1 MGNGQYGD
9 TYKVGY
15 NGKWFAAKKI
25 HERIKPNS
33 DQMDKLLNETTKLL
47 QSIKHPNIEK
57 YEVALEQT
65 SSLVLLSELLP
76 ENLDKF
82 IIRLKEK
89 MQVYLQINICDDMA
103 QGLQY
108 LHSAGIVHKNLHS
121 NNVLITHELR
131 AKIAD
136 YICPQIL
143 SLDKVSTDL
152 FKAYLATYQAP
163 EIKNNSHYTYSSD
176 VFSLGALFFQTVTTN
191 LLLADISTLPE
202 SVQTKKDIN
211 KVPNHHPLHTVIQQC
226 LHVNELARPSVNEVS
241 NKVAEAKETPQ
252 YILSLDLHR
261 RKVSAQYMYVC
272 TYVDV
277 PYNNK

>member
-1 MGNGQYGD
+1 MTFQYPMGNGQYGD

-15 NGKWFAAKKI
+15 NGKWFAGKKI

-33 DQMDKLLNETTKLL
+33 NQMDKLLKDATKLL
-47 QSIKHPNIEK
+47 QSIKHPNTEM

-65 SSLVLLSELLP
+65 STLVLLSELLP

-89 MQVYLQINICDDMA
+89 MQVYLLINICDDMA

-136 YICPQIL
+136 YICPQVL
-143 SLDKVSTDL
+143 LLDKVGTDL
-152 FKAYLATYQAP
+152 FKAYLANYQAP
-163 EIKNNSHYTYSSD
+163 EVKNNSLCTYSSD

-191 LLLADISTLPE
+191 LPTADINTLPE
-202 SVQTKKDIN
+202 NIQTSN
-211 KVPNHHPLHTVIQQC
+211 KVPRHHPLHMVIQQC
-226 LHVNELARPSVNEVS
+226 LHANELARPSVNEVS

-261 RKVSAQYMYVC
+261 RKVSAQYSICM
-272 TYVDV
+272 
-277 PYNNK
+277 